1 MSAPGEGARRV
12 AVLASGGVD
21 SAVLVADRSYR
32 GEVVQPIYIRFGLAW
47 EVAEEEHLR
56 RFLDSL
62 PADCRSA
69 AARRTRVPGGRRVW
83 LALERVGGGGARR
96 GHA

>member
-1 MSAPGEGARRV
+1 MSVPREGARRV

-21 SAVLVADRSYR
+21 SAVLVADHSRR

-47 EVAEEEHLR
+47 EAAEEQHLR

-62 PADCRSA
+62 PADCRSTA
-69 AARRTRVPGGRRVW
+69 AGCTRVPGGRRVR
-83 LALERVGGGGARR
+83 LALERVGN
-96 GHA
+96 